1 MIIFLESVIKFK
13 MKGTGMMS
21 ANDKSTVDLEWVHL
35 MLEAQNQGVSIQEV
49 KEFISNPNQ
58 FNKKEYNK

>member
-1 MIIFLESVIKFK
+1 
-13 MKGTGMMS
+13 MMS
-21 ANDKSTVDLEWVHL
+21 ANDKSTIDLEWVHL
-35 MLEAQNQGVSIQEV
+35 MLKAQDQGISIQDI

>member
-1 MIIFLESVIKFK
+1 

-21 ANDKSTVDLEWVHL
+21 ANDKSTIDLEWVHL
-35 MLEAQNQGVSIQEV
+35 MLKAQDQGISIQDV